1 MDRVLLLCVI
11 VLLVRCYNMAILVDA
26 TIPNIATDQSALL
39 VLKFGISHP
48 NPNHNILASNWSTN
62 TSVCNWIG
70 VTCGSRHHRVIALNL
85 SYIGLEGTI
94 PPQIG
99 NLSFLVSLTL
109 RNNSFHGSVPN
120 ELSHLYRL
128 KSLDFGFNN
137 FNGEIPSSLGLLSK
151 LQNLFLL
158 GNRFTGA
165 IPQSLSNMSSLE
177 MIALAFN
184 GFSGYIPS
192 SLFNISTL
200 QAIDLGVNKL
210 SGPMPSILFNMPSL
224 QSIDFYSNELSG
236 ILPTDTFNH
245 LPNLQRLQLA
255 HNRFYGGLPS
265 TLFSCKQL
273 QYFSVR
279 SNHFTGRVPPAIGNL
294 TMLMTLYLAENNFTG
309 AIPNEIV
316 YLQNLKKLNIGDNY
330 FSGPIPFE
338 IFNISTLQT
347 IGMVLNNLSG
357 CLPSNLG
364 LFLPELQVLLLG
376 GNKLN
381 GTIPSSI
388 SNASQLTHL
397 EMSVNS
403 FTGFIPNTIG
413 NLGFLEYLNLEFNN
427 LTIGSPEMNSLFS
440 SLSNC
445 IYLEMLS
452 FTGNPLNA
460 ILPNSIGNLSTSL
473 QEFFL
478 GSCIIKGSIFQD
490 IGNFS
495 KLTTLDLG
503 NNELVGL
510 IPTAWEKL
518 GMLQGLYLDNNRLQ
532 GPIPSNLC
540 HLKSLSE
547 LYLGANELVG
557 QIPRCVNNLALLRK
571 LYLGSNKLTSIIPLS
586 LWSLTDLLEVDLSSN
601 SLSGPLSLDL
611 GNLKV
616 LRQLNLSNNRLSGDI
631 PMTIGS
637 LKDLNILSLAGNQLE
652 GSIPKS
658 FGDLVSLE
666 HLDVSGNNLSGEI
679 PKSLE
684 ALVYLKYLNVSFN
697 RLRGEIPTRGPFL
710 NFSAA
715 SFMSNDALCGAPQLQ
730 VLPCKKDASRS
741 RRSKIRNILTFLL
754 PAIGLTLII
763 VASLILISKK
773 GQKESTG
780 LVDLSP
786 LAPWRRVSHYELLR
800 ATEWFNPS
808 KLIGEGSFG
817 SVYKAT
823 FLDGK
828 DFAIKVLNLQI
839 EGAFHSF
846 DVECEVLS
854 NIRHRNL
861 VKIISACSNIDFKA
875 IVLEYMPNGNLETWL
890 YSSDLFLSML
900 QRLNIM
906 IDVATALE
914 YLHFGYSKTI
924 VHCDLKPNNILL
936 DEEMVAHVADFGIAK
951 LIGDEDLIK
960 RTITLAT
967 IGYMAPEYGS
977 EGIVSIRGDVYN
989 YGILLM
995 ETFTRKKPTDNMFVE
1010 EMNLKRWVEE
1020 SLDDLSIV
1028 EIIDAN
1034 LLGDER
1040 YKDATTMDSVSSIM
1054 RLALDCCVDSP
1065 EERINT
1071 RSIPIALN
1079 KIKSKF
1085 LQDFQRT

>member
-11 VLLVRCYNMAILVDA
+11 MLLVRCYNMAISVDA

-39 VLKFGISHP
+39 ALK
-48 NPNHNILASNWSTN
+48 
-62 TSVCNWIG
+62 
-70 VTCGSRHHRVIALNL
+70 HHRVIALNL
-85 SYIGLEGTI
+85 SYMGLEGTI

-99 NLSFLVSLTL
+99 NLSFLVSLRL
-109 RNNSFHGSVPN
+109 KNNSFHGSVPN
-120 ELSHLYRL
+120 ELSRLYRL
-128 KSLDFGFNN
+128 KNLNFGFNN

-151 LQNLFLL
+151 LRGLFLI

-165 IPQSLSNMSSLE
+165 IPQSLSNLSSLE
-177 MIALAFN
+177 RIGLAFN
-184 GFSGYIPS
+184 ELSGYIPP

-200 QAIDLGVNKL
+200 QAIDLGDNKL
-210 SGPMPSILFNMPSL
+210 LGPMPSILFNMPSL
-224 QSIDFYSNELSG
+224 QSIDLSSNELSG
-236 ILPTDTFNH
+236 RLPKDTFNH
-245 LPNLQRLQLA
+245 LPNLQWLELS
-255 HNRFYGGLPS
+255 HNIFYGGLPS
-265 TLFSCKQL
+265 TLFSCKHL
-273 QYFSVR
+273 QYLSVQT
-279 SNHFTGRVPPAIGNL
+279 NHFTGRVLPAIGNL
-294 TMLMTLYLAENNFTG
+294 TMLEKLYLIENDF
-309 AIPNEIV
+309 A
-316 YLQNLKKLNIGDNY
+316 
-330 FSGPIPFE
+330 E
-338 IFNISTLQT
+338 IFLD
-347 IGMVLNNLSG
+347 G
-357 CLPSNLG
+357 SN
-364 LFLPELQVLLLG
+364 
-376 GNKLN
+376 
-381 GTIPSSI
+381 
-388 SNASQLTHL
+388 
-397 EMSVNS
+397 
-403 FTGFIPNTIG
+403 
-413 NLGFLEYLNLEFNN
+413 
-427 LTIGSPEMNSLFS
+427 
-440 SLSNC
+440 
-445 IYLEMLS
+445 
-452 FTGNPLNA
+452 
-460 ILPNSIGNLSTSL
+460 
-473 QEFFL
+473 
-478 GSCIIKGSIFQD
+478 IKGSIFQD
-490 IGNFS
+490 IDNLS
-495 KLTTLDLG
+495 SLIILDLSY
-503 NNELVGL
+503 NELAGL

-518 GMLQGLYLDNNRLQ
+518 GMLQVLYLHKNRLQ

-540 HLKSLSE
+540 HLKSLFQLS
-547 LYLGANELVG
+547 LGGNELVG
-557 QIPRCVNNLALLRK
+557 QIPRCINNLALLRY
-571 LYLGSNKLTSIIPLS
+571 LYLGANKLTSTIPLT
-586 LWSLTDLLEVDLSSN
+586 LWSMKDLLEVDLSSN
-601 SLSGPLSLDL
+601 SLSGPLSLEL
-611 GNLKV
+611 GNMKV
-616 LRQLNLSNNRLSGDI
+616 LRELNLSNNRLSGDI

-637 LKDLNILSLAGNQLE
+637 LKDLYLLSLAQNLFE
-652 GSIPKS
+652 GSIPES

-666 HLDVSGNNLSGEI
+666 LLDVSNNNLSGEI

-684 ALVYLKYLNVSFN
+684 ALIYLKYLNVSFN
-697 RLRGEIPTRGPFL
+697 RLQGEIPTRGPFR

-715 SFMSNDALCGAPQLQ
+715 SFMSNDRLCGAPQLQ

-741 RRSKIRNILTFLL
+741 KRSKIRHILTFSL
-754 PAIGLTLII
+754 PAVGLTLIL
-763 VASLILISKK
+763 VASLVLISKK
-773 GQKESTG
+773 CQKKSTG
-780 LVDLSP
+780 SVDLSP
-786 LAPWRRVSHYELLR
+786 LATWRRVSHHELLR
-800 ATEWFNPS
+800 ATEGFNPS

-890 YSSDLFLSML
+890 YSGDRSLSML

-951 LIGDEDLIK
+951 LLGDEDLIK
-960 RTITLAT
+960 QTMTLAT

-977 EGIVSIRGDVYN
+977 QGIVSTRGDVYS

-1020 SLDDLSIV
+1020 CLADLSIV
-1028 EIIDAN
+1028 EIIDDS

-1040 YKDATTMDSVSSIM
+1040 YNDAATMDIISSIM
-1054 RLALDCCVDSP
+1054 GLALDCCVDSP

-1085 LQDFQRT
+1085 LQYFQRT